1 MKKLLSGIFGI
12 LFLLLVLIIIFIQP
26 ASKKQYQN
34 EAYLWQNEQA
44 LENLNFEKETSEFIE
59 AGWSKSS
66 LVPPF
71 STPIAIDD
79 HRGGVHF
86 EGVRDTVFTRS
97 IVLKSANKKVAIVSA
112 DLLIIPP
119 LVAQILDTL
128 LISKGFSLDNIYLS
142 ATHTHSSIGG
152 WQNSYVGEIF
162 AGKYNER
169 VPIFIAEK
177 IAQSILMAEE
187 DLQQTKISFLCV
199 TTQNLVFN
207 RLVGKKGKVDDKIR
221 IVTFERQDSTKA
233 LWFTFAAHCTY
244 FHEDMMHFSADWAGE
259 AVQKIEENIPNAFA
273 MYSAGAVGS
282 HGPEEFSENAS
293 FNVQKLGAEI
303 AKIVVRNHFYLQDS
317 LEDKMNINLNTLE
330 LQTPNPTFLLSPNW
344 QIRAFWFEKLFGEV
358 KIYIQIFQVGDMLFL
373 SMPGDFSGELMLD
386 LEVLAKKSNINFG
399 LTSFNGTYIGY
410 ITADEWDKMN
420 TYETTTMN
428 WLGHESGGFFQAI
441 SEKIIQK
448 VSQN

>member
-1 MKKLLSGIFGI
+1 MKKLLIGIFSI
-12 LFLLLVLIIIFIQP
+12 LFLLLVLIVIFIQP

-34 EAYLWQNEQA
+34 EAYLLQNEQA
-44 LENLNFEKETSEFIE
+44 LENLNFDKDASEFIE

-71 STPIAIDD
+71 STPIAIDN
-79 HRGGVHF
+79 HRGGLHF
-86 EGVRDTVFTRS
+86 EGIRDTVYTRS
-97 IVLKSANKKVAIVSA
+97 IVLQNGHKKIAIVSA

-128 LISKGFSLDNIYLS
+128 LISKGYSLENIYLS

-162 AGKYNER
+162 AGDFDER
-169 VPIFIAEK
+169 VPAFIAEK

-187 DLQQTKISFLCV
+187 DLQQTKVSFLSV
-199 TTQNLVFN
+199 PTQNLVFN

-221 IVTFERQDSTKA
+221 MVTFEREDSTQA

-244 FHEDMMHFSADWAGE
+244 FHEDMMQLSADWAGE
-259 AVQKIEENIPNAFA
+259 AVSKIEEKMPNAFA

-303 AKIVVRNHFYLQDS
+303 AKIVLRNHQGGKLKHKNNIDLNKLS
-317 LEDKMNINLNTLE
+317 LM
-330 LQTPNPTFLLSPNW
+330 TPKPTFLLSPDW
-344 QIRAFWFEKLFGEV
+344 QIRPFWFKKLFGEV
-358 KIYIQIFQVGDMLFL
+358 DIYIQILQVGDMLFL

-386 LEVLAKKSNINFG
+386 LEELAQKNNIDFG

-420 TYETTTMN
+420 AYETTTMN
-428 WLGHESGGFFQAI
+428 WLGHGSGGFFQSI
-441 SEKIIQK
+441 LEKIIQK